1 MNTAFPLPSWDEALR
16 SFVLHLNATRA
27 LNTTLYYKKQLT
39 LLVRWAETNV
49 IPLERFGKRHL
60 DTYLAYR
67 LDNGMSPTT
76 LRS

>member
-16 SFVLHLNATRA
+16 SFVLHFNATRA
-27 LNTTLYYKKQLT
+27 LKTTLYYKKQLT
-39 LLVRWAETNV
+39 LLSRWAETNV